1 MQAILI
7 TAYKNQDYLKKL
19 IRFFSIKYKV
29 YVHLDKKSKIQRDS
43 SLLNKNVTVIKKYI
57 VNWGG
62 LNHLLAILDL
72 LEMALSDEQ
81 VKYIHIISGQ
91 DIPVKPLAD
100 FSNFEDD
107 SNIYMECNNVN
118 DIKNPKIKWRYTI
131 GTMFPNMDNRKKWI
145 QIINYFH
152 NIGNR
157 RNKIDNFVDIYKG
170 LVWCS
175 FPASAG
181 KYILKYCNNEKFMQ
195 EWKRITI
202 PEEFFFQTILK
213 NSNFSSRIKNNNLR
227 YNDWHYRNGSEPAFL
242 DTTDIKKIEGG
253 NYFFARKIDPKISA
267 KLIDKYL
274 R

>member
-29 YVHLDKKSKIQRDS
+29 YVHLDKKSEIQRDS
-43 SLLNKNVTVIKKYI
+43 LLLNKNVTVIKKYI

-131 GTMFPNMDNRKKWI
+131 GTMFPNMDNRKK
-145 QIINYFH
+145 
-152 NIGNR
+152 
-157 RNKIDNFVDIYKG
+157 KIDNFVDIYKG

-181 KYILKYCNNEKFMQ
+181 KYILKYCDNGKFIQ

-213 NSNFSSRIKNNNLR
+213 NSKFSSKIKNNNLR

-242 DTTDIKKIEGG
+242 DVTDIKKIESE
-253 NYFFARKIDPKISA
+253 NYFFARKIDPEISV
-267 KLIDKYL
+267 KLIEKYL